1 MRREKLAF
9 TLQQEISNN
18 DVVRKSFWAL
28 PPKNKAVGSDM
39 SATPTMRLQPLM
51 PGKNDL
57 QSKTQKLSREL
68 TSRLQAKSRAAGE
81 ELPMFQRW
89 IARDHV
95 ALSSLFTRDILRL
108 YRSAFSILRNRED
121 AEDAL
126 QTGMLSAY
134 MNLSSFEGRSS
145 LSTWVKRIV
154 INTALRNRRKQ
165 RAAPQLSLDTFDNP
179 EAWVAQLVDPRPDP
193 EHICALTEAGEFV
206 AKGMD
211 QLSPALR
218 STFQLRYIV
227 DLSACEAAR
236 AGSVNISISA
246 TKSRAC
252 RARKQLARLL
262 QARGVNLWR
271 SGIH

>member
-1 MRREKLAF
+1 
-9 TLQQEISNN
+9 
-18 DVVRKSFWAL
+18 
-28 PPKNKAVGSDM
+28 M

-51 PGKNDL
+51 PAKNDL
-57 QSKTQKLSREL
+57 QPKTQKLSREL

-81 ELPMFQRW
+81 ELPMFERS

-95 ALSSLFTRDILRL
+95 ALSSLFAREKLRL

-154 INTALRNRRKQ
+154 INTALMNRRKQ
-165 RAAPQLSLDTFDNP
+165 RAAPQFSLDEITFDNP
-179 EAWVAQLVDPRPDP
+179 EAWVARLVDPRPDP

-211 QLSPALR
+211 QLSLALR

-271 SGIH
+271 SGIHWANRFSASGKDWHQFR